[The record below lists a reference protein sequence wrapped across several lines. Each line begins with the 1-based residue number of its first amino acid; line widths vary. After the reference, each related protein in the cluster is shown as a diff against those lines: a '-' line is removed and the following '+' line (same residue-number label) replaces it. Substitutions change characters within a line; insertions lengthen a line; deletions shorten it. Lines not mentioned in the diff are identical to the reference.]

1 MRITEMMSLIA
12 AVQLLAKCNC
22 TVMSLN
28 ESHATGE
35 TSQAKTAVSDV
46 KHVPGLYDF
55 LLGRNHVYFRRNF
68 IFLENVF

>member
-22 TVMSLN
+22 TVMLLN

-35 TSQAKTAVSDV
+35 TSQAKTAVSDA
-46 KHVPGLYDF
+46 KHFPAYTTSCWEGIT
-55 LLGRNHVYFRRNF
+55 F
-68 IFLENVF
+68 IF